1 MDITQ
6 PDRFTPRGNVT
17 ISSINTGSFTSSQE
31 PLKSA
36 ERNQLQALANANQ
49 FYRLKAIVTSQDG
62 ERQTFLTYSK
72 AVSCGLCVVYKT
84 AYIYRFQCALAGSQ
98 LNDVLWVNVGHVGA
112 VLGISQT
119 ISGSANCLNMMP
131 VNAEALD
138 EFNTDV
144 YVKHTEMAP
153 M

>member
-1 MDITQ
+1 MRIAYISQKSYLEYDGWININLLHALDITQ

-36 ERNQLQALANANQ
+36 ERTQLQALANANQ

-72 AVSCGLCVVYKT
+72 AVSVVCVLYKSLLLFV
-84 AYIYRFQCALAGSQ
+84 IYFS
-98 LNDVLWVNVGHVGA
+98 VLWLVP
-112 VLGISQT
+112 S
-119 ISGSANCLNMMP
+119 
-131 VNAEALD
+131 
-138 EFNTDV
+138 
-144 YVKHTEMAP
+144 
-153 M
+153 